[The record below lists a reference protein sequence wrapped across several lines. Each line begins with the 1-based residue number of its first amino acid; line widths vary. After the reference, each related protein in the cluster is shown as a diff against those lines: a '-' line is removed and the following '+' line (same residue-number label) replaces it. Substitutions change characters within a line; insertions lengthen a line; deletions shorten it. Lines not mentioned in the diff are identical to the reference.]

1 MSGKQRRKV
10 LMNRN
15 DMPFL
20 GVYDNVLV
28 QALIVPLHTYL
39 HWGWGFVSEHFVPQV
54 FSRLPRA
61 RDGRFELHPLS
72 CIYILTAMSLWSCIG
87 KRRLYV
93 DMSKYEELSKL
104 KNLLDFGVLSQEE
117 FEAKKKNI
125 LSGADN
131 TAPKKSI
138 KKTFVTILVALAILV
153 IGGYFY
159 CRSSNV
165 PQTNSNITYKESVEG
180 STLNI
185 PYDIVLER
193 VKNDPSNKERGIFGD
208 TEKTSIGIFQK
219 KYRGLVFDYVNYYFS
234 SGVVSSIELRK
245 TANQYDGDAVQII
258 KEAYNSVES
267 SLRRDYSSC
276 QETDEG
282 VVFFNEYEKITILQE
297 EDFSGQCELNVKI
310 EKK

>member
-1 MSGKQRRKV
+1 
-10 LMNRN
+10 
-15 DMPFL
+15 
-20 GVYDNVLV
+20 
-28 QALIVPLHTYL
+28 
-39 HWGWGFVSEHFVPQV
+39 
-54 FSRLPRA
+54 
-61 RDGRFELHPLS
+61 
-72 CIYILTAMSLWSCIG
+72 
-87 KRRLYV
+87 
-93 DMSKYEELSKL
+93 MSKYEELSKL
-104 KNLLDFGVLSQEE
+104 KELLDAGVLSKEE
-117 FEAKKKNI
+117 FETKKKKI
-125 LSGADN
+125 LSRVGN
-131 TAPKKSI
+131 MTPKKS
-138 KKTFVTILVALAILV
+138 KKYLVAIIIAIIAFFF

-245 TANQYDGDAVQII
+245 TANHYDGDAAQII
-258 KEAYNSVES
+258 NEAYNSVES

-282 VVFFNEYEKITILQE
+282 VVFFNEYEKITIHQE

>member
-1 MSGKQRRKV
+1 
-10 LMNRN
+10 
-15 DMPFL
+15 
-20 GVYDNVLV
+20 
-28 QALIVPLHTYL
+28 
-39 HWGWGFVSEHFVPQV
+39 
-54 FSRLPRA
+54 
-61 RDGRFELHPLS
+61 
-72 CIYILTAMSLWSCIG
+72 
-87 KRRLYV
+87 
-93 DMSKYEELSKL
+93 MSKYEELSKL
-104 KNLLDFGVLSQEE
+104 KELLDAGVLSKEE
-117 FEAKKKNI
+117 FETKKKKI
-125 LSGADN
+125 LSGVGN
-131 TAPKKSI
+131 MTPKKS
-138 KKTFVTILVALAILV
+138 KKYLVAIIIAIIAFFF

-193 VKNDPSNKERGIFGD
+193 VKNAPSNKERGIFGD

-282 VVFFNEYEKITILQE
+282 VVFFNEYEKITIHQE

>member
-1 MSGKQRRKV
+1 
-10 LMNRN
+10 
-15 DMPFL
+15 
-20 GVYDNVLV
+20 
-28 QALIVPLHTYL
+28 
-39 HWGWGFVSEHFVPQV
+39 
-54 FSRLPRA
+54 
-61 RDGRFELHPLS
+61 
-72 CIYILTAMSLWSCIG
+72 
-87 KRRLYV
+87 
-93 DMSKYEELSKL
+93 MSKYEELSKL
-104 KNLLDFGVLSQEE
+104 KELLDTGVLSKEE
-117 FEAKKKNI
+117 FETKKKKI
-125 LSGADN
+125 LSGVGN
-131 TAPKKSI
+131 MTPKKS
-138 KKTFVTILVALAILV
+138 KKYLVAIIIAIIAFFF

-193 VKNDPSNKERGIFGD
+193 VKNAPSNKERGIFGD

-282 VVFFNEYEKITILQE
+282 VVFFNEYEKITIHQE

>member
-1 MSGKQRRKV
+1 
-10 LMNRN
+10 
-15 DMPFL
+15 
-20 GVYDNVLV
+20 
-28 QALIVPLHTYL
+28 
-39 HWGWGFVSEHFVPQV
+39 
-54 FSRLPRA
+54 
-61 RDGRFELHPLS
+61 
-72 CIYILTAMSLWSCIG
+72 
-87 KRRLYV
+87 
-93 DMSKYEELSKL
+93 MSKYEELSKL
-104 KNLLDFGVLSQEE
+104 KELLDAGVLSKEE
-117 FEAKKKNI
+117 FETKKKKI
-125 LSGADN
+125 LSGVGN
-131 TAPKKSI
+131 MTPKKS
-138 KKTFVTILVALAILV
+138 KKYLVAIIIAIIAFFF

-193 VKNDPSNKERGIFGD
+193 VKNAPSNKERGIFGD

-276 QETDEG
+276 QETDEE
-282 VVFFNEYEKITILQE
+282 VVFFNEYEKITIHQE

>member
-1 MSGKQRRKV
+1 
-10 LMNRN
+10 MN
-15 DMPFL
+15 
-20 GVYDNVLV
+20 
-28 QALIVPLHTYL
+28 
-39 HWGWGFVSEHFVPQV
+39 
-54 FSRLPRA
+54 
-61 RDGRFELHPLS
+61 
-72 CIYILTAMSLWSCIG
+72 
-87 KRRLYV
+87 
-93 DMSKYEELSKL
+93 KYEELSKL
-104 KNLLDFGVLSQEE
+104 KELLYAGVLSKEE
-117 FEAKKKNI
+117 FETKKKKI
-125 LSGADN
+125 LSGVGN
-131 TAPKKSI
+131 MTPKKY
-138 KKTFVTILVALAILV
+138 LVAIIIAIIAFFF

-245 TANQYDGDAVQII
+245 TANQYDGDAAQII

-282 VVFFNEYEKITILQE
+282 VVFFNEYEKITIHQE

>member
-1 MSGKQRRKV
+1 
-10 LMNRN
+10 MN
-15 DMPFL
+15 
-20 GVYDNVLV
+20 
-28 QALIVPLHTYL
+28 
-39 HWGWGFVSEHFVPQV
+39 
-54 FSRLPRA
+54 
-61 RDGRFELHPLS
+61 
-72 CIYILTAMSLWSCIG
+72 
-87 KRRLYV
+87 
-93 DMSKYEELSKL
+93 KYEELSKL
-104 KNLLDFGVLSQEE
+104 KELLDAGVLNKEE
-117 FEAKKKNI
+117 FETKKKKI
-125 LSGADN
+125 LSGVGN
-131 TAPKKSI
+131 MTPKKS
-138 KKTFVTILVALAILV
+138 KKYLVAIIIAIIAFFF

-159 CRSSNV
+159 CRNSNV
-165 PQTNSNITYKESVEG
+165 TKTYSNVTYKESVEG
-180 STLNI
+180 STLNT

-193 VKNDPSNKERGIFGD
+193 VKNAPSNKERGIFGD

-245 TANQYDGDAVQII
+245 TANQYDGDAAQII

-282 VVFFNEYEKITILQE
+282 VVFFNEYEKITIHQE

>member
-1 MSGKQRRKV
+1 
-10 LMNRN
+10 MN
-15 DMPFL
+15 
-20 GVYDNVLV
+20 
-28 QALIVPLHTYL
+28 
-39 HWGWGFVSEHFVPQV
+39 
-54 FSRLPRA
+54 
-61 RDGRFELHPLS
+61 
-72 CIYILTAMSLWSCIG
+72 
-87 KRRLYV
+87 
-93 DMSKYEELSKL
+93 KYEELSKL
-104 KNLLDFGVLSQEE
+104 KELLDAGVLSKEE
-117 FEAKKKNI
+117 FETKKKKI
-125 LSGADN
+125 LSGVGN
-131 TAPKKSI
+131 VAPKKS
-138 KKTFVTILVALAILV
+138 KKYLVAIIIAIIAFFF

-159 CRSSNV
+159 CRNSNV
-165 PQTNSNITYKESVEG
+165 TKTYSNVTYKESVEG
-180 STLNI
+180 STLNT

-193 VKNDPSNKERGIFGD
+193 VKNAPSNKERGIFGD

-245 TANQYDGDAVQII
+245 TANQYDGDAAQII

-282 VVFFNEYEKITILQE
+282 VVFFNEYEKITIHQE

>member
-1 MSGKQRRKV
+1 
-10 LMNRN
+10 
-15 DMPFL
+15 
-20 GVYDNVLV
+20 
-28 QALIVPLHTYL
+28 
-39 HWGWGFVSEHFVPQV
+39 
-54 FSRLPRA
+54 
-61 RDGRFELHPLS
+61 
-72 CIYILTAMSLWSCIG
+72 
-87 KRRLYV
+87 
-93 DMSKYEELSKL
+93 MSKYEELSKL
-104 KNLLDFGVLSQEE
+104 KELLDAGVLSKEE
-117 FEAKKKNI
+117 FETKKKKI
-125 LSGADN
+125 LSGVGN
-131 TAPKKSI
+131 MTPKKSN
-138 KKTFVTILVALAILV
+138 KYLVAIIIAIIAFFF

-219 KYRGLVFDYVNYYFS
+219 KYRALVFDYVNYYFS

-282 VVFFNEYEKITILQE
+282 VVFFNEYEKITIHQE

>member
-1 MSGKQRRKV
+1 
-10 LMNRN
+10 MN
-15 DMPFL
+15 
-20 GVYDNVLV
+20 
-28 QALIVPLHTYL
+28 
-39 HWGWGFVSEHFVPQV
+39 
-54 FSRLPRA
+54 
-61 RDGRFELHPLS
+61 
-72 CIYILTAMSLWSCIG
+72 
-87 KRRLYV
+87 
-93 DMSKYEELSKL
+93 KYEELSKL
-104 KNLLDFGVLSQEE
+104 KELLYAGVLSKEE
-117 FEAKKKNI
+117 FETKKKKI
-125 LSGADN
+125 LSGVGN
-131 TAPKKSI
+131 VTPKKS
-138 KKTFVTILVALAILV
+138 KKYLVAIIIAIIAFFF

-159 CRSSNV
+159 CRNSNV
-165 PQTNSNITYKESVEG
+165 TKTYSNVTYKESVEG
-180 STLNI
+180 STLNT

-193 VKNDPSNKERGIFGD
+193 VKNAPSNKERGIFGD

-245 TANQYDGDAVQII
+245 TANQYDGDAAQII

-282 VVFFNEYEKITILQE
+282 VVFFNEYEKITIHQE

>member
-1 MSGKQRRKV
+1 
-10 LMNRN
+10 
-15 DMPFL
+15 
-20 GVYDNVLV
+20 
-28 QALIVPLHTYL
+28 
-39 HWGWGFVSEHFVPQV
+39 
-54 FSRLPRA
+54 
-61 RDGRFELHPLS
+61 
-72 CIYILTAMSLWSCIG
+72 
-87 KRRLYV
+87 
-93 DMSKYEELSKL
+93 MSKYEELSKL
-104 KNLLDFGVLSQEE
+104 KELLDSGVLSQEE

-138 KKTFVTILVALAILV
+138 KKTFVTILVSLAILV

-208 TEKTSIGIFQK
+208 TEKTSIGISQK

-245 TANQYDGDAVQII
+245 TANQYDGDAAQII

-267 SLRRDYSSC
+267 SLRRDHSSC
-276 QETDEG
+276 QETDGG
-282 VVFFNEYEKITILQE
+282 VVFFNEYEKITIHQE

>member
-1 MSGKQRRKV
+1 
-10 LMNRN
+10 
-15 DMPFL
+15 
-20 GVYDNVLV
+20 
-28 QALIVPLHTYL
+28 
-39 HWGWGFVSEHFVPQV
+39 
-54 FSRLPRA
+54 
-61 RDGRFELHPLS
+61 
-72 CIYILTAMSLWSCIG
+72 
-87 KRRLYV
+87 
-93 DMSKYEELSKL
+93 MSKHEELSKL
-104 KNLLDFGVLSQEE
+104 KELLDAGVLSKEE
-117 FEAKKKNI
+117 FETKKKKI
-125 LSGADN
+125 LSGVGN
-131 TAPKKSI
+131 MTPKKS
-138 KKTFVTILVALAILV
+138 KKYLVAIIIAIIAFFF

-282 VVFFNEYEKITILQE
+282 VVFFNEYEKITIHQE

>member
-1 MSGKQRRKV
+1 
-10 LMNRN
+10 MN
-15 DMPFL
+15 
-20 GVYDNVLV
+20 
-28 QALIVPLHTYL
+28 
-39 HWGWGFVSEHFVPQV
+39 
-54 FSRLPRA
+54 
-61 RDGRFELHPLS
+61 
-72 CIYILTAMSLWSCIG
+72 
-87 KRRLYV
+87 
-93 DMSKYEELSKL
+93 KYEELSKL
-104 KNLLDFGVLSQEE
+104 KELLDAGVLSKEE
-117 FEAKKKNI
+117 FETKKKKI
-125 LSGADN
+125 LSGVGN
-131 TAPKKSI
+131 VTPKKS
-138 KKTFVTILVALAILV
+138 KKYLVAIIIAIIAFFF

-159 CRSSNV
+159 CRNSNV
-165 PQTNSNITYKESVEG
+165 TKTYSNVTYKESIEG
-180 STLNI
+180 STLNT

-193 VKNDPSNKERGIFGD
+193 VKNAPSNKERGIFGD

-245 TANQYDGDAVQII
+245 TANQYDGDAAQII

-282 VVFFNEYEKITILQE
+282 VVFFNEYEKITIHQE

>member
-1 MSGKQRRKV
+1 
-10 LMNRN
+10 MN
-15 DMPFL
+15 
-20 GVYDNVLV
+20 
-28 QALIVPLHTYL
+28 
-39 HWGWGFVSEHFVPQV
+39 
-54 FSRLPRA
+54 
-61 RDGRFELHPLS
+61 
-72 CIYILTAMSLWSCIG
+72 
-87 KRRLYV
+87 
-93 DMSKYEELSKL
+93 KYEELSKL
-104 KNLLDFGVLSQEE
+104 KELLDAGVLSKEE
-117 FEAKKKNI
+117 FETKKKKI
-125 LSGADN
+125 LSGVGN
-131 TAPKKSI
+131 MTPKKS
-138 KKTFVTILVALAILV
+138 KKYLVAIIIAIIAFFF

-159 CRSSNV
+159 CRNSNV
-165 PQTNSNITYKESVEG
+165 TKTYSNVTYKESVEG
-180 STLNI
+180 STLNT

-193 VKNDPSNKERGIFGD
+193 VKNAPSNKERGIFGD

-245 TANQYDGDAVQII
+245 TANQYDGDAAQII

-282 VVFFNEYEKITILQE
+282 VVFFNEYEKITIHQE

>member
-1 MSGKQRRKV
+1 
-10 LMNRN
+10 
-15 DMPFL
+15 
-20 GVYDNVLV
+20 
-28 QALIVPLHTYL
+28 
-39 HWGWGFVSEHFVPQV
+39 
-54 FSRLPRA
+54 
-61 RDGRFELHPLS
+61 
-72 CIYILTAMSLWSCIG
+72 
-87 KRRLYV
+87 
-93 DMSKYEELSKL
+93 MSKYEELSKL
-104 KNLLDFGVLSQEE
+104 KELLDAGVLSKEE
-117 FEAKKKNI
+117 FETKKKKI
-125 LSGADN
+125 LSGVGHM
-131 TAPKKSI
+131 TPKKS
-138 KKTFVTILVALAILV
+138 KKYLVAIIIAIIAFFF

-245 TANQYDGDAVQII
+245 TANQYDGDAAQII

-282 VVFFNEYEKITILQE
+282 VVFFNEYEKITIHQE

>member
-1 MSGKQRRKV
+1 
-10 LMNRN
+10 
-15 DMPFL
+15 
-20 GVYDNVLV
+20 
-28 QALIVPLHTYL
+28 
-39 HWGWGFVSEHFVPQV
+39 
-54 FSRLPRA
+54 
-61 RDGRFELHPLS
+61 
-72 CIYILTAMSLWSCIG
+72 
-87 KRRLYV
+87 
-93 DMSKYEELSKL
+93 MSKYEELSKL
-104 KNLLDFGVLSQEE
+104 KELLDTGVLSKEE
-117 FEAKKKNI
+117 FETKKKKI
-125 LSGADN
+125 LSGVGN
-131 TAPKKSI
+131 MTPKKS
-138 KKTFVTILVALAILV
+138 KKYLVAIIIAIIAFFF

-180 STLNI
+180 STLNM

-208 TEKTSIGIFQK
+208 TEKTSLGIFQK

-282 VVFFNEYEKITILQE
+282 VVFFNEYEKITIHQE

>member
-1 MSGKQRRKV
+1 
-10 LMNRN
+10 
-15 DMPFL
+15 
-20 GVYDNVLV
+20 
-28 QALIVPLHTYL
+28 
-39 HWGWGFVSEHFVPQV
+39 
-54 FSRLPRA
+54 
-61 RDGRFELHPLS
+61 
-72 CIYILTAMSLWSCIG
+72 
-87 KRRLYV
+87 
-93 DMSKYEELSKL
+93 MSKYEELSKL
-104 KNLLDFGVLSQEE
+104 KELLDTGVLSKEE
-117 FEAKKKNI
+117 FETKKKKI
-125 LSGADN
+125 LSGVGN
-131 TAPKKSI
+131 MTPKKS
-138 KKTFVTILVALAILV
+138 KKYLVAIIIAIIAFFF

-208 TEKTSIGIFQK
+208 TEKTSLGIFQK

-282 VVFFNEYEKITILQE
+282 VVFFNEYEKITIHQE

>member
-1 MSGKQRRKV
+1 
-10 LMNRN
+10 MN
-15 DMPFL
+15 
-20 GVYDNVLV
+20 
-28 QALIVPLHTYL
+28 
-39 HWGWGFVSEHFVPQV
+39 
-54 FSRLPRA
+54 
-61 RDGRFELHPLS
+61 
-72 CIYILTAMSLWSCIG
+72 
-87 KRRLYV
+87 
-93 DMSKYEELSKL
+93 KYEELSKL
-104 KNLLDFGVLSQEE
+104 KELLDAGVLSKEE
-117 FEAKKKNI
+117 FETKKKKI
-125 LSGADN
+125 LSGVGN
-131 TAPKKSI
+131 VTPKKS
-138 KKTFVTILVALAILV
+138 KKYLVAIIIAIIAFFF

-159 CRSSNV
+159 CRNSNV
-165 PQTNSNITYKESVEG
+165 TKTYSNVTYKESVEG
-180 STLNI
+180 STLNT

-193 VKNDPSNKERGIFGD
+193 VKNAPSNKERGIFGD

-245 TANQYDGDAVQII
+245 TANQYDGDAAQII

-282 VVFFNEYEKITILQE
+282 VVFFNEYEKITIHQE

>member
-1 MSGKQRRKV
+1 
-10 LMNRN
+10 MN
-15 DMPFL
+15 
-20 GVYDNVLV
+20 
-28 QALIVPLHTYL
+28 
-39 HWGWGFVSEHFVPQV
+39 
-54 FSRLPRA
+54 
-61 RDGRFELHPLS
+61 
-72 CIYILTAMSLWSCIG
+72 
-87 KRRLYV
+87 
-93 DMSKYEELSKL
+93 KYEELSKL
-104 KNLLDFGVLSQEE
+104 KELLDAGVLSKEE
-117 FEAKKKNI
+117 FETKKKKS
-125 LSGADN
+125 LSGVGN
-131 TAPKKSI
+131 MTPKKY
-138 KKTFVTILVALAILV
+138 LVAIIIAIIAFFF

-245 TANQYDGDAVQII
+245 TANQYDGDAAQII

-282 VVFFNEYEKITILQE
+282 VVFFNEYEKITIHQE